1 MNLFDTIKALKA
13 ENVTW
18 NEIAQKVYHMRR
30 FENGDAVRMWYRR
43 EKLRRQQNETE
54 LKTEV
59 KTEVHTLNGDMP
71 PSLPQPF
78 DDTLSYE
85 LKNGESMLV
94 LADIHVPYHHEE
106 FILDAICTAESNYT
120 NFARIV
126 IAGDLFTFDQISK
139 YSKAHN
145 IPRMETELE
154 IGGAVLMHLASV
166 RPVSITNSNHDARF
180 ATRIDAQF
188 SLKRLMNAALNGR
201 KPKHKIDTTERDYLF
216 VNDDVII
223 GHLTNATAVAGKI
236 AHNIAQ
242 KYQRHCLAGHD
253 HIAGVY
259 NPRSKYIGASI
270 GCAAE
275 FKKFWYSEKG
285 MTPIK
290 FMQRGYAI
298 ITGGEH
304 STKVD
309 LYNHEHKLYY
319 SRSEIEPGVYE
330 SRIVDQLTM

>member
-1 MNLFDTIKALKA
+1 LNLFDMVKSMKERDELSW
-13 ENVTW
+13 NV
-18 NEIAQKVYHMRR
+18 IAQKVRHLRQ
-30 FENGDAVRMWYRR
+30 FDNGEALRAWYRR
-43 EKLRRQQNETE
+43 ERNKQRVDSPE
-54 LKTEV
+54 LKTS
-59 KTEVHTLNGDMP
+59 VHIDPDGMP

-78 DDTLSYE
+78 DDVMMHE
-85 LKNGESMLV
+85 LKPGESALV

-106 FILDAICTAESNYT
+106 FIKDAVNTAQEYGSLN
-120 NFARIV
+120 RIIV
-126 IAGDLFTFDQISK
+126 AGDLFTFDQISK

-145 IPRMETELE
+145 MPRMETELE
-154 IGGAVLMHLASV
+154 IGGSMLMYLADIV
-166 RPVSITNSNHDARF
+166 PVSITNSNHDARF

-201 KPKHKIDTTERDYLF
+201 KPKHKIETTERDYLF
-216 VNDDVII
+216 VNDDVIV

-253 HIAGVY
+253 HIAGVF
-259 NPRSKYIGASI
+259 NPRSRYIGASI

-285 MTPIK
+285 MSPIK
-290 FMQRGYAI
+290 FMQRGYAV

-304 STKVD
+304 STTVD
-309 LYNHEHKLYY
+309 LYNSDHKLYY
-319 SRSEIEPGVYE
+319 SRSEIEPGVFMSKIIDE
-330 SRIVDQLTM
+330 HTT